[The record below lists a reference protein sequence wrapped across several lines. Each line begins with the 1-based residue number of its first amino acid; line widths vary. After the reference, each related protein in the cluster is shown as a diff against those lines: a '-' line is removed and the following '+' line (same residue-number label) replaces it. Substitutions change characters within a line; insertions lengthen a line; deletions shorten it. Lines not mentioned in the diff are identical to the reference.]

1 MYLLRSENDR
11 CSLTEF
17 HGKDI
22 PRYAILSHTWGPDC
36 DEVTLKDIREG
47 TGRNK
52 LGYNKIRFC
61 EKQASK
67 DDIEY
72 FWIDTC
78 CIDKTSSAELQEAI
92 NSMFRWYQKA
102 VKCYVYLSDIK
113 DNDSFQTSRWFT
125 RGWTLQELVA
135 PGVVEFYTVEG
146 KKIGD
151 KWSHMLQIHDITKI
165 PHRVLQG
172 CPLSEISI
180 EERLSW
186 ASARETKREEDLAY
200 SLLGI
205 FDVHMP
211 LLYGE
216 GHDNA
221 LRRLKEEISKAT
233 NSMVSFKNFRSSAT
247 DGDWTTEGASH
258 HLPAKR
264 ACSET
269 EIMVNHM
276 DACAGGRYMTPNTK
290 RRAQIGGRTG
300 NIKIGGRAQHASTGI
315 SMKGHVS

>member
-1 MYLLRSENDR
+1 MHLLRSENDR
-11 CSLTEF
+11 CFLTEF
-17 HGKDI
+17 HGKNI
-22 PRYAILSHTWGPDC
+22 PRYAILSHTWGSDC
-36 DEVTLKDIREG
+36 DEVTFKDIRDG

-52 LGYNKIRFC
+52 VGYNKIRFC
-61 EKQASK
+61 VEQATK
-67 DDIEY
+67 DKLEY

-92 NSMFRWYQKA
+92 NSMFRWYQEA
-102 VKCYVYLSDIK
+102 VKCYVYLSDVK

-135 PGVVEFYTVEG
+135 PRVVEFYTVEG

-205 FDVHMP
+205 FDVHMS

-216 GHDNA
+216 GYKNA

-233 NSMVSFKNFRSSAT
+233 NSMASCKN
-247 DGDWTTEGASH
+247 TEGASH
-258 HLPAKR
+258 HLHAER

-269 EIMVNHM
+269 EMMVNHM
-276 DACAGGRYMTPNTK
+276 DARVGGRYMMPHTK

-300 NIKIGGRAQHASTGI
+300 NIKIGGRTQHASTGI
-315 SMKGHVS
+315 SMKRHVS